1 MLHEV
6 VNTRWIGCAK
16 GEPISFTGRRRPTD
30 AQYVLKHAVMTSG
43 SAAQVTDNKKEQLE
57 QSSGS
62 TGALF
67 WQTIDG
73 YRYVAID
80 DHLLVRWTKRKPS
93 LTSCRT
99 KR

>member
-1 MLHEV
+1 
-6 VNTRWIGCAK
+6 
-16 GEPISFTGRRRPTD
+16 
-30 AQYVLKHAVMTSG
+30 MTSG

-80 DHLLVRWTKRKPS
+80 DLLAGQGGNAAGTFTHQLQNKGDS
-93 LTSCRT
+93 LSTL
-99 KR
+99 